1 MSETLI
7 TMLQSLNLS
16 GIADIYFDEEKKAA
30 KKHVSYYEFLETL
43 VKAEIE
49 QRRND
54 TISRLL
60 KKAKLPRNKNIA
72 DFDFTRVPDLS
83 PAMIKNIQTGDFIDK
98 CENILIFG
106 NPGTGKTH
114 IAIALAQEWCAQARK
129 CFFTTAA
136 NLVQQLLVA
145 KSKVLM
151 NNLIKRLDKFEVLV
165 IDDIS
170 YIPYSKEESDLL
182 FVLLAERYE
191 QRSVVITSNLV
202 FSNWNVIFKDEMT
215 TAAAINRLVH
225 HSTIIELN
233 AESYRMKSA
242 KNIKSNA
249 NLNERKIVME
259 Y

>member
-1 MSETLI
+1 M
-7 TMLQSLNLS
+7 
-16 GIADIYFDEEKKAA
+16 
-30 KKHVSYYEFLETL
+30 V
-43 VKAEIE
+43 
-49 QRRND
+49 
-54 TISRLL
+54 
-60 KKAKLPRNKNIA
+60 
-72 DFDFTRVPDLS
+72 
-83 PAMIKNIQTGDFIDK
+83 KNIQTGDFIDK

-114 IAIALAQEWCAQARK
+114 IAIALAQEWCVQARK

-136 NLVQQLLVA
+136 NLVQQLLAA
-145 KSKVLM
+145 KSKLLM
-151 NNLIKRLDKFEVLV
+151 NNLIKRLDKFEVLI

-202 FSNWNVIFKDEMT
+202 FSKWNVIFKDEMT
-215 TAAAINRLVH
+215 TAAAIDRLVH

-242 KNIKSNA
+242 KNIKSNN
-249 NLNERKIVME
+249 NLHGGKIAME
-259 Y
+259 D